1 MFPCPFLPL
10 DSEGAEDSVSPPAGV
25 NTLLLNRG
33 MTSSSHFKVLQ
44 PLENSTVWAAARVL
58 SANRQLINPKA
69 GSRSAELSAASG
81 SLPEPPCTQVEAAS
95 DAPDRSFCQEPG
107 TYHFS
112 AILKANSEAR
122 VIFFALK
129 NKITPLT

>member
-1 MFPCPFLPL
+1 MQPQH
-10 DSEGAEDSVSPPAGV
+10 SVWPPAGV
-25 NTLLLNRG
+25 STLLLNRG
-33 MTSSSHFKVLQ
+33 MTSSSHFKVLR

-69 GSRSAELSAASG
+69 GSRSAEPSAASG
-81 SLPEPPCTQVEAAS
+81 SLPEPPCNQVEAAS
-95 DAPDRSFCQEPG
+95 DAPDRSVCQELG

-112 AILKANSEAR
+112 AILKANSEATAL
-122 VIFFALK
+122 FFAFK